1 MYCSRACKSQEDAL
15 RSAEAGALGK
25 LEGVSFARD
34 VDLDLLRMMLRLVVT
49 RASALG
55 LQPESTQEVNTGG
68 APGKEHEEVGSSGE
82 VRTEIP
88 VSRRGADA

>member
-25 LEGVSFARD
+25 LEGISFARD

-49 RASALG
+49 RATALG
-55 LQPESTQEVNTGG
+55 LRPESTQDVDAGG
-68 APGKEHEEVGSSGE
+68 AQEGKEQGEARAGGE
-82 VRTEIP
+82 VRTD
-88 VSRRGADA
+88 VLASRGAG